1 MRLVTRK
8 LWRAFPELDR
18 FDDEQCRRFVRVAA
32 SGIVARGARW
42 VCVAVACIFGCALI
56 PMLSTVEMV
65 CAQRGWLKGR
75 VLTGW
80 LGRPAWMDDLVYVA
94 IGLVVMF
101 SIGALFG
108 AVTRD
113 ILLRLRLRKV
123 LRTRGRCAGCTYF
136 LGGLPVSP
144 EMRVVCPECGFST
157 EVDRSLGEL
166 SGGEAGA
173 ARFAP
178 SDAVIRASNPWLTA
192 QRLWKWTKRGALGLA
207 AVLLL
212 AGVGWG
218 WHEWRILKQAA
229 RAVAMK
235 PGAAAL
241 MELAVQA
248 QAPAQVPSPDAAN
261 AFDLLAALVSK
272 MARLQAE
279 TIPEEASFLQNG
291 MYFYPGGEWVAQR
304 PNPGEDER
312 AAKERALNEPPSMK
326 LIEEFERQGV
336 FSDMRAMVD
345 APVAVMAIPQP
356 QNQHLLNVML
366 GDYSK
371 LRQFARW
378 NGGRMRLA
386 VREDDPARFA
396 ETLDI
401 TLGLVRMLEKQPV
414 LIGRLVASAIEALAY
429 GELRTAL
436 RERND
441 ARWLDACE
449 RVLKKYDRHASR
461 SLPFEGERLIG
472 KDLVCWVFSDPSHA
486 RLGKYSPALQQALV
500 GWLAPAR
507 AAGRLGGLDEN
518 LAAIDAFYDRLIDAS
533 ALPKPQRVP
542 LVPLASDLVL
552 VNLLIPARERSL
564 RSMDQIEI
572 DRVAIPLLI
581 ALERFR
587 LETGGY
593 PATLAELAP
602 RWAGAGVLP
611 VDPWSGKPFCYKRL
625 DPTKDEQGRGFLLYA
640 VGEDGVDNGGIGG
653 VNPWEALT
661 ATGVDFII
669 NDVKR

>member
-218 WHEWRILKQAA
+218 WHEWRIHKQAA

-279 TIPEEASFLQNG
+279 TFPEEASFLQNG

-386 VREDDPARFA
+386 VRQDDPERFA
-396 ETLDI
+396 ETHDM

-414 LIGRLVASAIEALAY
+414 LLGRLVAIAVEALVY
-429 GELRTAL
+429 GEVRGAL
-436 RERND
+436 LERHD

-449 RVLKKYDRHASR
+449 RVLRKYEDHGSR
-461 SLPFEGERLIG
+461 SLPFEGERVST
-472 KDLVCWVFSDPSHA
+472 KDSVCWVFSDPA
-486 RLGKYSPALQQALV
+486 RTRLGKYSPALLQSTRMWMGGSGL
-500 GWLAPAR
+500 PD
-507 AAGRLGGLDEN
+507 GRLGGLDE
-518 LAAIDAFYDRLIDAS
+518 
-533 ALPKPQRVP
+533 
-542 LVPLASDLVL
+542 
-552 VNLLIPARERSL
+552 
-564 RSMDQIEI
+564 
-572 DRVAIPLLI
+572 
-581 ALERFR
+581 
-587 LETGGY
+587 
-593 PATLAELAP
+593 
-602 RWAGAGVLP
+602 
-611 VDPWSGKPFCYKRL
+611 
-625 DPTKDEQGRGFLLYA
+625 
-640 VGEDGVDNGGIGG
+640 
-653 VNPWEALT
+653 
-661 ATGVDFII
+661 
-669 NDVKR
+669 